1 MEASLKNQDLP
12 NLSNDVIGLLKGIL
26 TEMQKNSSA
35 AQLNVFIEVLTVGT
49 TSTALYSSQKK
60 VRGGN
65 LMNLSTTDPITIA
78 AVGASQAG
86 KPIAAVAGQ
95 GFIMNPAST
104 AGQGGG
110 TYNFANIDLSTL
122 TAITPTNNTQLMAVV
137 YYV

>member
-12 NLSNDVIGLLKGIL
+12 NPSYDVLSLLNGIL

-35 AQLNVFIEVLTVGT
+35 AQLDVFIEVLTVGT
-49 TSTALYSSQKK
+49 TPTALYSIQKK

-65 LMNLSTTDPITIA
+65 LMNLSTTDPITIV

-95 GFIMNPAST
+95 GFVMNPASS

-122 TAITPTNNTQLMAVV
+122 TAVTPTNNTQKMTVV